1 MPRFL
6 SIRHLKVITL
16 AASVNVV
23 CGCADYYVKTQEF
36 QTKFENRDY
45 QSALNYLK
53 DNRKL
58 ANSRERVLYDLNMGT
73 SAYLTQDYNLSIEHF
88 GAADYY
94 IEDYRKTIGNEIL
107 ALVTNPRSKPYMP
120 EYFEQV
126 LLHYYQALNYIAL
139 SDYEGALVEC
149 RRMNLQL
156 QKINDATKGKQNKY
170 SNDAFG
176 HYLMGI
182 VYEASGDANNA
193 FIAYRNAVKH
203 YEQYSEL
210 FGYQAIPAQL
220 LADVVRSAR
229 QNGFVEESDFFENKY
244 NAKFEPRPSG
254 YGEVVVFVHNGL
266 GPVKRQSSFNFVS
279 TLNNGFVTF
288 TDADNAVTF
297 PIFIGSNNYEE
308 NALKDL
314 NVVRVAFPKYVERPL
329 ASSTVDVTC
338 CGEKHEAELV
348 EDVNAIA
355 FKSLEDRCMKEI
367 GSTILRIA
375 LKQSLKKVASEK
387 NDYIGL
393 FVGIANAI
401 TETADTRNWQT
412 LPHSIYMSRLVLP
425 EGRQKIRITSGQSAV
440 EMEVEVKA
448 GKVAIVQT
456 EV

>member
-1 MPRFL
+1 M
-6 SIRHLKVITL
+6 
-16 AASVNVV
+16 
-23 CGCADYYVKTQEF
+23 
-36 QTKFENRDY
+36 
-45 QSALNYLK
+45 
-53 DNRKL
+53 
-58 ANSRERVLYDLNMGT
+58 
-73 SAYLTQDYNLSIEHF
+73 
-88 GAADYY
+88 
-94 IEDYRKTIGNEIL
+94 
-107 ALVTNPRSKPYMP
+107 
-120 EYFEQV
+120 
-126 LLHYYQALNYIAL
+126 
-139 SDYEGALVEC
+139 
-149 RRMNLQL
+149 
-156 QKINDATKGKQNKY
+156 
-170 SNDAFG
+170 
-176 HYLMGI
+176 
-182 VYEASGDANNA
+182 
-193 FIAYRNAVKH
+193 
-203 YEQYSEL
+203 
-210 FGYQAIPAQL
+210 
-220 LADVVRSAR
+220 
-229 QNGFVEESDFFENKY
+229 
-244 NAKFEPRPSG
+244 
-254 YGEVVVFVHNGL
+254 
-266 GPVKRQSSFNFVS
+266 
-279 TLNNGFVTF
+279 TF

-355 FKSLEDRCMKEI
+355 FKSLEDRCMNEI